1 MEKKIKKPKKIKKS
15 ITPKKRL
22 KTEKDRKT
30 KKGKKADA
38 DSKLFRGVIV
48 SKSLT
53 FIERLKLA
61 RNCIILLIAIGAIFV
76 FLKDSIMVSE
86 EIDLI
91 VIFSSIIFTLI
102 AFHLFVFF
110 VKCVMDIK
118 NGIVKT
124 YKGVAKKSSDD
135 PLYSSYLPIC
145 MIILD
150 NRIHHV
156 GLNHYLKIKDN
167 DFVALRRTPITRCI
181 VGLEIIRKKK

>member
-15 ITPKKRL
+15 IPHKKRL

-30 KKGKKADA
+30 QKGKAAA
-38 DSKLFRGVIV
+38 DSKLFHGVIV

-102 AFHLFVFF
+102 AFNLFVFL
-110 VKCVMDIK
+110 
-118 NGIVKT
+118 
-124 YKGVAKKSSDD
+124 Y
-135 PLYSSYLPIC
+135 PL
-145 MIILD
+145 
-150 NRIHHV
+150 H
-156 GLNHYLKIKDN
+156 
-167 DFVALRRTPITRCI
+167 T
-181 VGLEIIRKKK
+181 